1 MAFVRRRTTK
11 SGGPF
16 TTPGVC
22 TTLVES
28 YRDTGGRPRQRI
40 LANLHGEAT
49 TLEALAKL
57 AALRERLREEKAGL
71 DQDLKGAENFYRWF
85 TTASLD
91 GQKFSAEEKM
101 DIDRL
106 LPARERLIKRAKKV
120 DVTLAR
126 IAKDGAAIKKHCD
139 SSPAEIQAAIR
150 KYKKALRDDEMAAAG
165 ADFFQK
171 EMKKESRRFSI

>member
-1 MAFVRRRTTK
+1 MAFVRRRTTT

-28 YRDTGGRPRQRI
+28 YRDASGRPRQRI

-71 DQDLKGAENFYRWF
+71 DRDLKDADKFYSWF

-91 GQKFSAEEKM
+91 GHKFSAEEKK

-139 SSPAEIQAAIR
+139 ASPAEIQAAIR
-150 KYKKALRDDEMAAAG
+150 KYKKALRDSEALAAG
-165 ADFFQK
+165 TDFARKQV
-171 EMKKESRRFSI
+171 KKERRRFSI

>member
-1 MAFVRRRTTK
+1 MAFVRRRVTT

-28 YRDTGGRPRQRI
+28 YRNPSGRPRQRI
-40 LANLHGEAT
+40 LANLYGEAT

-57 AALRERLREEKAGL
+57 AALRERLREDRAGF
-71 DQDLKGAENFYRWF
+71 DRDLKDADKFYSWF

-91 GQKFSAEEKM
+91 GQKFSAEEKKL
-101 DIDRL
+101 IDRL
-106 LPARERLIKRAKKV
+106 LPARERLIKRARKV

-150 KYKKALRDDEMAAAG
+150 KYKKGLRDAEALAAG
-165 ADFFQK
+165 ADFARKQVTK
-171 EMKKESRRFSI
+171 ERRRFSI